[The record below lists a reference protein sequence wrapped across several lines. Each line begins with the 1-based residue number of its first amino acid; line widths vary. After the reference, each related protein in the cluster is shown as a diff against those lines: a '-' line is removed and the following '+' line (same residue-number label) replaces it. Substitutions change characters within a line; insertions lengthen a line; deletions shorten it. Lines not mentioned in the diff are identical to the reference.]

1 MVSGYVGLPRPRR
14 AAAAAGARAAAA
26 AAARVLKTRVMGIQP
41 ESGSSSAFFFFDLCL
56 GWISTRV
63 HVNPS

>member
-26 AAARVLKTRVMGIQP
+26 AAARVLKTRVRW
-41 ESGSSSAFFFFDLCL
+41 GSSPSRDPAVLFFFSICVWAGFPL
-56 GWISTRV
+56 GYT
-63 HVNPS
+63 